1 MNDSENFSKNNSVE
15 AVDEVMKTLQETLS
29 SARLLNE
36 TMEASLTSVNMH
48 PYEQLKRRYL
58 GLDFVPLTLDCIPA
72 PQTFCPMSCREQL
85 SAISC
90 EFNTTMLTQFTAASS
105 EQALSEC
112 SVFAVLSATE
122 NGNEFIID
130 EPRVGN
136 YLQFLE
142 MVKSIP
148 MQAVEKN
155 SEEVARKLL
164 THYISIFKK

>member
-1 MNDSENFSKNNSVE
+1 MNDSEKLSANNEEEPVNEILKTIQE
-15 AVDEVMKTLQETLS
+15 ALS

-36 TMEASLTSVNMH
+36 TMEASLTSVNNH
-48 PYEQLKRRYL
+48 PYEQIKQQYL

-72 PQTFCPMSCREQL
+72 PQTFCPMSCRDQL

-90 EFNTTMLTQFTAASS
+90 EFNNTMSTQFTAASS
-105 EQALSEC
+105 EQDLSEC

-130 EPRVGN
+130 QPRVGN

-142 MVKSIP
+142 MVKAIP
-148 MQAVEKN
+148 MHAVEQN
-155 SEEVARKLL
+155 SEEIARKLL